1 MSGASYFLGVIIGAI
16 LIVILIYIF
25 QGLKSVRRQS
35 ALNRELAKFD
45 RKIADRRRAHGPVA
59 DLINAKQ
66 AFIHENLKRGRK

>member
-1 MSGASYFLGVIIGAI
+1 MSGVVYFFGVIIGAS
-16 LIVILIYIF
+16 IVVTSIYIF

-66 AFIHENLKRGRK
+66 AFIHENLKRGQK